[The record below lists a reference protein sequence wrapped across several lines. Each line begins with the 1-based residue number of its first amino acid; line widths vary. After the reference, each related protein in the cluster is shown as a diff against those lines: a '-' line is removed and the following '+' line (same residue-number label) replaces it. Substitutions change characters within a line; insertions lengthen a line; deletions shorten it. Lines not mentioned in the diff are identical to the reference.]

1 MFPELAGPA
10 SENWAAAGFFST
22 TVHELRTPL
31 TSIDGQVQL
40 AQRFIAT
47 DPERAA
53 AALFRVR
60 VQTQRMNRL
69 ISDLLDHGQVSVGAL
84 RLDVVT
90 FDLGVATA
98 ITIGLHE
105 HEDVPRVTYTSA
117 DSVRIQGDPE
127 RIAQIVGNLLDNAI
141 KYSPPSSHIDVSLT
155 VVGAEAQIRVADRG
169 VGIPDHECDQLFAPF
184 FRSSRTREIAG
195 TGLGLHISRRIA
207 EQHHGR
213 LWLES
218 TSGQGSVFVLAIP
231 LARPAP
237 AGA

>member
-105 HEDVPRVTYTSA
+105 HEDVPRVTYTSV
-117 DSVRIQGDPE
+117 DSVRVQGDPE
-127 RIAQIVGNLLDNAI
+127 RIAQIVGNLLAG
-141 KYSPPSSHIDVSLT
+141 SGS
-155 VVGAEAQIRVADRG
+155 ADPRSRSRG
-169 VGIPDHECDQLFAPF
+169 RDPGPRA
-184 FRSSRTREIAG
+184 
-195 TGLGLHISRRIA
+195 
-207 EQHHGR
+207 
-213 LWLES
+213 
-218 TSGQGSVFVLAIP
+218 
-231 LARPAP
+231 
-237 AGA
+237 